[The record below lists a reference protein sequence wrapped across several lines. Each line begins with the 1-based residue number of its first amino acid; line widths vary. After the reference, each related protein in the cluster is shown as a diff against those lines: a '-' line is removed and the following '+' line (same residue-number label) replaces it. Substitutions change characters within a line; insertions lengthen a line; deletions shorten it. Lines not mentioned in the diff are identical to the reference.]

1 MTKRKNVKQFNHMC
15 NMMAMC
21 HHVLWQP
28 IR

>member
-1 MTKRKNVKQFNHMC
+1 MTKGQNAKQMNPMC